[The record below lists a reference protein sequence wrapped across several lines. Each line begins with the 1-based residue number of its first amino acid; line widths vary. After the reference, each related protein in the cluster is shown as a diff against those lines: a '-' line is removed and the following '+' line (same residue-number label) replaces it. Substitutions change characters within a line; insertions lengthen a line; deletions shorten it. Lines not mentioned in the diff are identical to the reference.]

1 MCKRLI
7 YLTSFIVVMF
17 AIPLVTHANIVNLI
31 QNPSFE
37 ADEVILNDPW
47 WFQWCTWNTP
57 EGAGSNATIVDTE
70 SIDGAR
76 SLMVEPIGDVDW
88 YFVVAYISLPLKV
101 GTNYTASFWA
111 KAEAPRPFSAW
122 MRAIDNSVGWG
133 WTNFQLT
140 NEWAEY
146 SFTAKAQYPQVRL
159 EFNCAGVED
168 PFWLDSVS
176 VTPAPSAIL
185 LGTIGTGFV
194 TWLRRR
200 RTL

>member
-1 MCKRLI
+1 
-7 YLTSFIVVMF
+7 MF
-17 AIPLVTHANIVNLI
+17 AVPVVTHANIVNLV

-37 ADEVILNDPW
+37 EDEVILNDPW

-76 SLMVEPIGDVDW
+76 SLMVEPIGDVSW
-88 YFVVAYISLPLKV
+88 YFVVAYISLPLTV
-101 GTNYTASFWA
+101 GADYTATFWA
-111 KAEAPRPFSAW
+111 KAEAERPFSAW

-159 EFNCAGVED
+159 EFNCAGVEV

-176 VTPAPSAIL
+176 VTFIPAPSAIL
-185 LGTIGTGFV
+185 LGTIGIGFV
-194 TWLRRR
+194 TWLHRR